1 MVYFLSV
8 YFMTLTHDLQCN
20 NFIDELIHA
29 QYLTTQSAADYYRDA
44 QRQNSSFIDYL
55 VVKKIV
61 PSRIIA
67 SKMSVVFG
75 LPLFDLDSLLVEEL
89 PDDLM
94 DEVFILKYGILPIKI
109 RGDTLFIAISDPF
122 CFQCFDEIRLS
133 SHLNP
138 EPILVE
144 IDKLKNRIQMR
155 IDGQNGSLSDFFLEH
170 HAANFTLLEDENKIL
185 INNNVDDSPMVRF
198 VNKLLQ
204 DAIKQGVS
212 DIHVECYEKACRI
225 RYRIDG
231 VLTLVISPPFNM
243 ANQLISRI
251 KVMSK
256 MDIAERRLPQDGRIT
271 LLLEQ
276 HRSIDFRVSTCP
288 TLFGEKVVL
297 RVLDSANA
305 QWHIEKL
312 GFDSLQQ
319 SLFLAAINKPY
330 GMVLVTG
337 PTGSGK
343 TVTLYTGLDTLNTP
357 ERNISTVEDPVEI
370 AVEGIN
376 QVNIHPKVG
385 LTFASVLRAFLRQDP
400 DVIMVGE
407 IRDLETAEIAIKAA
421 QTGHLVLST
430 LHTNDA
436 PQTINRLMQMGVPAF
451 NVVSAI
457 NLIVA
462 QRLVRRLCEACKV
475 PVHYPKSLLLAAGFT
490 EQESDSLC
498 LFQAVGCGLCSH
510 GFRGRIA
517 IYQVMPLSEKMRML
531 ILQGANTLELAEQAN
546 AERIDDLRVSGLN
559 KVRAGVTSLEELNR
573 VTLDN

>member
-1 MVYFLSV
+1 
-8 YFMTLTHDLQCN
+8 MTLTHDLQLN
-20 NFIDELIHA
+20 NLIEDLIESA
-29 QYLTTQSAADYYRDA
+29 YLTTQSAAKYYHEA
-44 QRQNSSFIDYL
+44 QSEQGSFIDYL
-55 VVKKIV
+55 VFNNIV
-61 PSRIIA
+61 PAPVIA
-67 SKMSVVFG
+67 SKISLAFG
-75 LPLFDLDSLLVEEL
+75 LPLSDLDALVIEEL
-89 PDDLM
+89 PADLLN
-94 DEVFILKYGILPIKI
+94 ESLIQKYCILPVKI
-109 RGDTLFIAISDPF
+109 RENTLFIAMADPLSF
-122 CFQCFDEIRLS
+122 HCFDEIRFS
-133 SHLNP
+133 SRLHP

-144 IDKLKNRIQMR
+144 ADKLKHRIQMR
-155 IDGQNGSLSDFFLEH
+155 FEGKSEFFSDFF
-170 HAANFTLLEDENKIL
+170 AASDDQLMRLNADENTLLIDNKVEDAPI
-185 INNNVDDSPMVRF
+185 VRF
-198 VNKLLQ
+198 VNTLLLQ
-204 DAIKQGVS
+204 AIKQRVS
-212 DIHVECYEKACRI
+212 DIHVECYEKLCRI

-231 VLTLVISPPFNM
+231 VLTPVTSPPLKM

-271 LLLEQ
+271 ILLEKN
-276 HRSIDFRVSTCP
+276 RSIDFRVNTCP

-305 QWHIEKL
+305 QWHIDKL
-312 GFDSLQQ
+312 GFEPLQQ
-319 SLFLAAINKPY
+319 SLFLEAIHKPY

-343 TVTLYTGLDTLNTP
+343 TVTLYTGLDKLNTP

-376 QVNIHPKVG
+376 QVNINTKVG

-436 PQTINRLMQMGVPAF
+436 LQTINRLMQMGVPSF
-451 NVVSAI
+451 NIVSAI
-457 NLIVA
+457 HLIVA
-462 QRLVRRLCEACKV
+462 QRLVRRLCDVCKA
-475 PVHYPKSLLLAAGFT
+475 PVKYPKSLLLAAGFT
-490 EQESDSLC
+490 ENESNTLC
-498 LFQAVGCGLCSH
+498 LFQSVGCDSCSH
-510 GFRGRIA
+510 GFRGRVA

-531 ILQGANTLELAEQAN
+531 ILQGANTLELTEQAEMEN
-546 AERIDDLRVSGLN
+546 IDNLRISGLN
-559 KVRAGVTSLEELNR
+559 KVRMGITSLEELNR

>member
-1 MVYFLSV
+1 MS
-8 YFMTLTHDLQCN
+8 LTHDLQFN
-20 NFIDELIHA
+20 SFIEDLIQT
-29 QYLTTQSAADYYRDA
+29 QYLTTQSASDYYRDA
-44 QRQNSSFIDYL
+44 QSQNSSFVDYL
-55 VVKKIV
+55 VAKNIV
-61 PSRIIA
+61 PSRVIA
-67 SKMSVVFG
+67 SKMSVAFG
-75 LPLFDLDSLLVEEL
+75 LPLFDLDSLVIENL
-89 PDDLM
+89 PNDLLDDSLI
-94 DEVFILKYGILPIKI
+94 EKYCILPVKI
-109 RGDTLFIAISDPF
+109 RGNTLFIAISDPLS
-122 CFQCFDEIRLS
+122 FQGFDEIRFS
-133 SHLNP
+133 SCLNP

-144 IDKLKNRIQMR
+144 ADKLKNFIHKRTENEQV
-155 IDGQNGSLSDFFLEH
+155 SLGDFFSASHEENLTS
-170 HAANFTLLEDENKIL
+170 FSSEDENNII
-185 INNNVDDSPMVRF
+185 INNNVDDAPIVRF
-198 VNKLLQ
+198 VNKLLLE
-204 DAIKQGVS
+204 AIKQGVS
-212 DIHVECYEKACRI
+212 DIHVECYEKSCRI

-231 VLTLVISPPFNM
+231 VLTPVISPPFKM

-271 LLLEQ
+271 FLLEQ
-276 HRSIDFRVSTCP
+276 NRSIDFRVNTCP

-297 RVLDSANA
+297 RVLDAANA

-312 GFDSLQQ
+312 GFEPLQQ
-319 SLFLAAINKPY
+319 SLFLEAINKPY

-343 TVTLYTGLDTLNTP
+343 TVTLYTGLDKLNTP

-370 AVEGIN
+370 TVEGIN
-376 QVNIHPKVG
+376 QVNVNPKVG
-385 LTFASVLRAFLRQDP
+385 LTFAPVLRAFLRQDP

-407 IRDLETAEIAIKAA
+407 IRDLETAEIAIKAG

-462 QRLVRRLCEACKV
+462 QRLVRRLCETCKV
-475 PVHYPKSLLLAAGFT
+475 PAYYPKSLLLAAGFT
-490 EQESDSLC
+490 EQENESLR

-517 IYQVMPLSEKMRML
+517 IYQVMPLSEQMRML
-531 ILQGANTLELAEQAN
+531 ILQGANTLELAEQAT

>member
-1 MVYFLSV
+1 
-8 YFMTLTHDLQCN
+8 MTLTHDLQCN

-75 LPLFDLDSLLVEEL
+75 LPLFDLDSLVVEEL

-462 QRLVRRLCEACKV
+462 QRLVRRLCETCKV
-475 PVHYPKSLLLAAGFT
+475 PVYYPKSLLLAAGFT
-490 EQESDSLC
+490 EQESESLR

-531 ILQGANTLELAEQAN
+531 ILQGSNTLELAEQAN
-546 AERIDDLRVSGLN
+546 AERIYDLRVSGLN

-573 VTLDN
+573 VTLDS